1 MMTRRGLLAASLA
14 LAGGALGLAGCGLLR
29 REEEVPDV
37 TVSSGEDALAYALQA
52 LGERYGEGFS
62 QAEGT
67 EVTSYEPDYTGRLM
81 YELCARPDSDPGKVF
96 GCGVSTEKETG
107 KLAYALMEDYTQ
119 YLFKG
124 QMEGPFLE
132 VVRGLS
138 GLAGYSVQMAEP
150 YVGDRDW
157 RPDELDAYVNNG
169 FTHPRVDVTLMMP
182 ADGTEGEWAG
192 TIHECLEGIWGL
204 GQRMYVYAGL
214 EGYDPYS
221 AQLYILDST
230 QNEVR
235 GRDPEPPSVDR
246 ILELMWPDV
255 VYRDGSETW
264 DGTGDAGGPGLRQA
278 PADYLVRRAPRDA
291 VSTAWGGP
299 TDPSIVT
306 TLHPFGF
313 IALWQ
318 ESAACCVGHPQFI

>member
-1 MMTRRGLLAASLA
+1 MVTRRSLLAASLG

-29 REEEVPDV
+29 GREEEVPDI
-37 TVSSGEDALAYALQA
+37 TISDGEDALAYALQA

-67 EVTSYEPDYTGRLM
+67 EVTSYVPDYTDELI
-81 YELCARPDSDPGKVF
+81 YELCARPDSDPSKVF
-96 GCGVSTEKETG
+96 GCEVPVNLDTG
-107 KLAYALMEDYTQ
+107 TLRYNLWDDYTQ
-119 YLFKG
+119 YLFKD

-169 FTHPRVDVTLMMP
+169 LTHPRVDVTLMMP

-204 GQRMYVYAGL
+204 DQRMYVYAGL

-264 DGTGDAGGPGLRQA
+264 DGTGDAGDPG
-278 PADYLVRRAPRDA
+278 YVK
-291 VSTAWGGP
+291 
-299 TDPSIVT
+299 
-306 TLHPFGF
+306 HPQ
-313 IALWQ
+313 ITWYD
-318 ESAACCVGHPQFI
+318 GHPVMP

>member
-1 MMTRRGLLAASLA
+1 MMTRRSLLAASLA

-29 REEEVPDV
+29 REEEVPDI
-37 TVSSGEDALAYALQA
+37 TISDGEDALAYALQA

-81 YELCARPDSDPGKVF
+81 YELCARQDTDPRKVF

-119 YLFKG
+119 YRFKG

-192 TIHECLEGIWGL
+192 TIHECLEGVWGL
-204 GQRMYVYAGL
+204 GQRMYVFAGL

-264 DGTGDAGGPGLRQA
+264 DGTGDAGDPG
-278 PADYLVRRAPRDA
+278 YVK
-291 VSTAWGGP
+291 
-299 TDPSIVT
+299 
-306 TLHPFGF
+306 HPQ
-313 IALWQ
+313 ITWYD
-318 ESAACCVGHPQFI
+318 GHPVMP

>member
-1 MMTRRGLLAASLA
+1 MMTRRSLLAASLA

-29 REEEVPDV
+29 REEEVPDI
-37 TVSSGEDALAYALQA
+37 TISDGQDALAYALPA

-67 EVTSYEPDYTGRLM
+67 EVTSYVPDYTDELI
-81 YELCARPDSDPGKVF
+81 YELCARPDSDPSRVF
-96 GCGVSTEKETG
+96 GCEVPVNLDTG
-107 KLAYALMEDYTQ
+107 TLRYNLWDDYTQ
-119 YLFKG
+119 YRFKG

-138 GLAGYSVQMAEP
+138 GLAGYSVQMKEP
-150 YVGDRDW
+150 YIGDRDW

-264 DGTGDAGGPGLRQA
+264 DGTGDAGDPG
-278 PADYLVRRAPRDA
+278 YVK
-291 VSTAWGGP
+291 
-299 TDPSIVT
+299 
-306 TLHPFGF
+306 HPQ
-313 IALWQ
+313 ITWYD
-318 ESAACCVGHPQFI
+318 GHPVMP

>member
-1 MMTRRGLLAASLA
+1 MTRRGLLAASLA

>member
-1 MMTRRGLLAASLA
+1 MMTRRSLLAASLA

-150 YVGDRDW
+150 YIGDRDW
-157 RPDELDAYVNNG
+157 RPDELDTYVNNG

-264 DGTGDAGGPGLRQA
+264 DGTGSGGDPGYEHHPQ
-278 PADYLVRRAPRDA
+278 
-291 VSTAWGGP
+291 
-299 TDPSIVT
+299 VT
-306 TLHPFGF
+306 
-313 IALWQ
+313 WYD
-318 ESAACCVGHPQFI
+318 GHPVMP

>member
-150 YVGDRDW
+150 YIGDRDW

-204 GQRMYVYAGL
+204 DQRMYVYAGL

-235 GRDPEPPSVDR
+235 GRDPEPPAVDR

-264 DGTGDAGGPGLRQA
+264 DGTGDAGDPG
-278 PADYLVRRAPRDA
+278 YVK
-291 VSTAWGGP
+291 
-299 TDPSIVT
+299 
-306 TLHPFGF
+306 HPQ
-313 IALWQ
+313 ITWYD
-318 ESAACCVGHPQFI
+318 GHPVMP

>member
-1 MMTRRGLLAASLA
+1 MTASLTRRGLLAASLA

-150 YVGDRDW
+150 YIGDRDW

-264 DGTGDAGGPGLRQA
+264 DGTGDAGDPG
-278 PADYLVRRAPRDA
+278 YVK
-291 VSTAWGGP
+291 
-299 TDPSIVT
+299 
-306 TLHPFGF
+306 HPQ
-313 IALWQ
+313 ITWYD
-318 ESAACCVGHPQFI
+318 GHPVMP

>member
-1 MMTRRGLLAASLA
+1 MMTRRSLLAASLA

-150 YVGDRDW
+150 YIGDRDW

-264 DGTGDAGGPGLRQA
+264 DGTGSGGDPGYEHHPQ
-278 PADYLVRRAPRDA
+278 
-291 VSTAWGGP
+291 
-299 TDPSIVT
+299 VT
-306 TLHPFGF
+306 
-313 IALWQ
+313 WYD
-318 ESAACCVGHPQFI
+318 GHPVMP

>member
-1 MMTRRGLLAASLA
+1 MMTRRSLLAASLA

-29 REEEVPDV
+29 KGEEVPDV
-37 TVSSGEDALAYALQA
+37 TVSDGEDALAYALQA

-67 EVTSYEPDYTGRLM
+67 EVTSYEPDYTERLM

-150 YVGDRDW
+150 YIGDRDW

-204 GQRMYVYAGL
+204 GQRMYVFAGL

-264 DGTGDAGGPGLRQA
+264 DGTGDAGDPGYVKHPQ
-278 PADYLVRRAPRDA
+278 
-291 VSTAWGGP
+291 
-299 TDPSIVT
+299 VT
-306 TLHPFGF
+306 
-313 IALWQ
+313 WYD
-318 ESAACCVGHPQFI
+318 GHPVMP

>member
-1 MMTRRGLLAASLA
+1 MMTRRSLLAASLG

-29 REEEVPDV
+29 GREEEVPDI
-37 TVSSGEDALAYALQA
+37 TISDGEDALAYALQA
-52 LGERYGEGFS
+52 LEERYGEGFS

-67 EVTSYEPDYTGRLM
+67 EITSYMPDDTDLT
-81 YELCARPDSDPGKVF
+81 YELCACPASDPSRVF
-96 GCGVSTEKETG
+96 GCDVSTDRETG
-107 KLAYALMEDYTQ
+107 RLLDVLMDDYTQ
-119 YLFKG
+119 YRFKG

-169 FTHPRVDVTLMMP
+169 LTRPRVDVTLMMP

-192 TIHECLEGIWGL
+192 TIHECLEGVWGL
-204 GQRMYVYAGL
+204 GQRMYVFAGL

-264 DGTGDAGGPGLRQA
+264 DGTGDAGDPG
-278 PADYLVRRAPRDA
+278 YVK
-291 VSTAWGGP
+291 
-299 TDPSIVT
+299 
-306 TLHPFGF
+306 HPQ
-313 IALWQ
+313 ITWYD
-318 ESAACCVGHPQFI
+318 GHPVMP